1 MNKLLFCLVI
11 YLFLNL
17 IATSKAVSQDLQH
30 YYNSAKA
37 AYGNKDYAEFYKNIV
52 EANNL
57 HPYHQV
63 ILYQLGIA
71 AAHVDRSEEAL
82 SALRKAIYIDASF
95 DLNIEDF
102 EPIRN
107 TAEFRSLLS
116 LQQELQKVEIQSDTA
131 FTVKDNGSHIESI
144 AIDESNNA
152 FYFAS
157 IHKKKIMKRD
167 KNGKLTDFAKSGEF
181 GLSAVF
187 DLQID
192 KENNILWACASPM
205 PEMEGYDST
214 QHSAIFKFS
223 TKTGALLG
231 QYQTENITSS
241 VFGDLTLNT
250 KGEVFV
256 SDGKTNTIFFVD
268 ETTKLLSPY
277 FTSEEFWNIQGITFS
292 ADDRYLFIADYIKG
306 PYRLDT
312 SNKELIKLESG
323 IEQSLKGIDGL
334 LYFNNSL
341 IAIQNGV
348 TPNRVTKY
356 SLNKDLNKIEKAT
369 IIDNNHPA
377 FGEPTMGCLSKN
389 RLYYVA
395 NSLWA
400 AYDENQNLKPD
411 LIKDVVILSTLLK

>member
-1 MNKLLFCLVI
+1 MNKLLFCLVF

-37 AYGNKDYAEFYKNIV
+37 AYGNKDYKEFYKNIV

-107 TAEFRSLLS
+107 TAEFKSLLN

-131 FTVKDNGSHIESI
+131 FTIKDNGSHIESI
-144 AIDESNNA
+144 TIDESNNA

-167 KNGKLTDFAKSGEF
+167 KNGKLTDFTKSGEF

-214 QHSAIFKFS
+214 LHSAVFKFNL
-223 TKTGALLG
+223 KNGALLG
-231 QYQTENITSS
+231 KYKTQETTIS
-241 VFGDLTLNT
+241 VFGDLTINNE
-250 KGEVFV
+250 GQVFI
-256 SDGKTNTIFFVD
+256 SDGKTNTIFIVD
-268 ETTKLLSPY
+268 EASMSLQPY

-292 ADDRYLFIADYIKG
+292 SDGRYLFIADYIKG
-306 PYRLDT
+306 PYQLDT
-312 SNKELIKLESG
+312 SNRKLIQLE
-323 IEQSLKGIDGL
+323 IDIKDSLKGIDGL

-348 TPNRVTKY
+348 IPNRVTQY
-356 SLNKDLNKIEKAT
+356 TLDRSLTKIQKAS
-369 IIDNNHPA
+369 IIDRKHPA
-377 FGEPTMGCLSKN
+377 FGEPTMGCLNKDQ
-389 RLYYVA
+389 LYYVA
-395 NSLWA
+395 NSSWG
-400 AYDENQNLKPD
+400 AYDENFQLETDKIHD
-411 LIKDVVILSTLLK
+411 LVILSTLLK